1 MTMQEGRLGIV
12 GLWPQYRLPALQFV
26 GSRVWILSWFALNN
40 HGSKVCYLITP
51 KQLRNWEI
59 TKPSDSHFCIC
70 RCLVF
75 CLNPRQVFDGGGLK
89 CSQETCTF
97 QTAILVLLHMPTMHN
112 KYRLHRQPT
121 IQSLHLGTLNWNN
134 NLSWVHIRPRL

>member
-1 MTMQEGRLGIV
+1 MVLRCVIYYTKTTQE
-12 GLWPQYRLPALQFV
+12 
-26 GSRVWILSWFALNN
+26 
-40 HGSKVCYLITP
+40 
-51 KQLRNWEI
+51 LRNH
-59 TKPSDSHFCIC
+59 KPSDSHFCIC

-121 IQSLHLGTLNWNN
+121 IQSLHLGILN
-134 NLSWVHIRPRL
+134 